1 MTLARADI
9 AASRYPDGGKLT
21 ELESRLRAVLEE
33 RPSRMHVPLTGRD
46 IMRVRGLAPGPEV
59 GRIKARLEELVL
71 DGTLP
76 PDREA
81 LLAYVRDL
89 QDC

>member
-1 MTLARADI
+1 MRI
-9 AASRYPDGGKLT
+9 
-21 ELESRLRAVLEE
+21 
-33 RPSRMHVPLTGRD
+33 PLTGRD
-46 IMRVRGLAPGPEV
+46 IMRMRDLAPGPEV

-81 LLAYVRDL
+81 LLAYVRDH